1 MMTEDPTRTVNL
13 EATFSY
19 KLGDQIQSEGKQSAL
34 VFKGLFNGTI
44 PIALKR
50 YQKEN
55 ATTIKQVKQ
64 DLDVLSSPENR
75 HPNFIRYFGYAT
87 DDNFR
92 FLSIA
97 YITLIA

>member
-1 MMTEDPTRTVNL
+1 MTEDPLRTVKV
-13 EATFSY
+13 EATFTY
-19 KLGDQIQSEGKQSAL
+19 KLSDQIQSDDKHSAL

-55 ATTIKQVKQ
+55 ASTIKQVQQ
-64 DLDVLSSPENR
+64 DLAVLSSPENR
-75 HPNFIRYFGYAT
+75 HPNFIRYFGYTT

-92 FLSIA
+92 
-97 YITLIA
+97 Y